1 MTRRKQWFMKRREF
15 LAAFGAGA
23 ALGATD
29 LIAAIE
35 RTVLWRGRETGKT
48 WFHPRACR
56 IPGPPAPLLLM
67 TLQEIT
73 GSDVYHHVHWS
84 ESRDLGVTW
93 SEPRPIPGMGRK
105 QTPDGLE
112 EGICDVVPEYHARTR
127 AVLAIGQNVY
137 YGRDGR
143 LTRPNEQRWPMY
155 VVRSAGG
162 EWGPV
167 KKLVWSH
174 PEATALYSTNCSQ
187 RVTLPDG
194 DILVPLSFGPLG
206 RTDRAVCS
214 ALCAFDGSDLRVKKT
229 GNILRNPVKRGLLE
243 PSLAL
248 HRGSYYMTIRAEDE
262 HGYVTR
268 SSDGLHWEDKK
279 PWCWDDGDPVTM
291 STTQQRWLTHS
302 DALFLTYTRKD
313 PSNLKIMR
321 WRVPI
326 YVAQVD
332 VRRLRLI
339 RSTEK
344 IVFPIEGDAVNR
356 PETVA
361 YLGNFHTTAV
371 SRMESLVTSGET
383 MPKTFR
389 GNTLQARIR
398 WSRPNRDVPPD

>member
-1 MTRRKQWFMKRREF
+1 
-15 LAAFGAGA
+15 
-23 ALGATD
+23 
-29 LIAAIE
+29 
-35 RTVLWRGRETGKT
+35 
-48 WFHPRACR
+48 
-56 IPGPPAPLLLM
+56 M

-84 ESRDLGVTW
+84 ESRDLGATW

-105 QTPDGLE
+105 PTPDGLE
-112 EGICDVVPEYHARTR
+112 EGICDVVPEYHPRTR
-127 AVLAIGQNVY
+127 TVLAIGQNVY
-137 YGRDGR
+137 YGRDGK
-143 LTRPNEQRWPMY
+143 LTRPSEQRWPMY
-155 VVRSAGG
+155 IVRDARG

-167 KKLVWSH
+167 KKFLWEH
-174 PEATALYSTNCSQ
+174 PEATAMYSTNCSQ
-187 RVTLPDG
+187 RVTLPNG

-214 ALCAFDGSDLRVKKT
+214 ALCSFDGLELTVKKI

-248 HRGSYYMTIRAEDE
+248 HRGRYFMTIRAEDDR
-262 HGYVTR
+262 GYLTVSR
-268 SSDGLHWEDKK
+268 DGLHWEEKRA
-279 PWCWDDGDPVTM
+279 WCWDDGEPLTM

-326 YVAQVD
+326 FVAQVD
-332 VRRLRLI
+332 VRRLCLI
-339 RSTEK
+339 RATEK

-371 SRMESLVTSGET
+371 SPMESIVTTGET

-398 WSRPNRDVPPD
+398 WSRPNREVK